1 MSNKLR
7 VLSID
12 GGGIRGIIP
21 ASVLTE
27 IEKVSGKPIHELFD
41 LICGTSTGG
50 ILSLGSTLPDPN
62 NPKVAKFSAA
72 ELLASYRLDGLII
85 FSRSI
90 WWKIKT
96 AGGWCGPK
104 YPASGVE
111 AVLQDRVGEAKL
123 SDALTP
129 IIISSYDTHA
139 SKSVFFKSESAKL
152 KPATKDFLM
161 TEVGRSTSAAPTYFP
176 AENIQ
181 KIAIQNSNVDG
192 GVFVND
198 PAMCGYAE
206 ALEITKDEKS
216 PHHGKDIFVVSL
228 GTGSL
233 TTSIPYSQSKNRG
246 KLGWISGGSI
256 IDVMSDGVA
265 DAVDYQLELVLNRT
279 VRKGNDG
286 SRPDGIVSAN
296 AAEKNYYR
304 FQLTL
309 AQGHEEMDNV
319 TTANMDYLYGAGSEL
334 VSHRKN
340 DIAAVCQVIAES

>member
-1 MSNKLR
+1 MSNKFR
-7 VLSID
+7 VLAID

-27 IEKVSGKPIHELFD
+27 IEKRSGKPIYALFD

-50 ILSLGSTLPDPN
+50 ILSLGSTVPDPK
-62 NPKVAKFSAA
+62 NPKQAKFTAA
-72 ELLASYRLDGLII
+72 ELLASYRSDGSTI

-90 WWKIKT
+90 GWKVRTI
-96 AGGWCGPK
+96 GGWLGPK
-104 YPASGVE
+104 YPATGVE
-111 AVLQDRVGEAKL
+111 AVLQEKVGEAKL

-129 IIISSYDTHA
+129 IIISSYDTNE
-139 SKSVFFKSESAKL
+139 SKPVFFKSEAAKL

-161 TEVGRSTSAAPTYFP
+161 TQVGRSTAAAPTYFP
-176 AENIQ
+176 SENIQ
-181 KIAIQNSNVDG
+181 KIALQNSNVDG
-192 GVFVND
+192 GVFVNN

-206 ALEITKDEKS
+206 AVEITKDEKS
-216 PHHGKDIFVVSL
+216 PHHGKEIFIVSL

-233 TTSIPYSQSKNRG
+233 AMPIPYSHSKDLG
-246 KLGWISGGSI
+246 KLGWISGGNI
-256 IDVMSDGVA
+256 IGVMSDGVA
-265 DAVDYQLELVLNRT
+265 DAVDYQLELALNKV

-286 SRPDGIVSAN
+286 SRSDGVVSAD
-296 AAEKNYYR
+296 AAKKNYYR

-319 TTANMDYLYGAGSEL
+319 TTANIDYLYRAGNEL

-340 DIAAVCQVIAES
+340 DLAVVCQVIGEA